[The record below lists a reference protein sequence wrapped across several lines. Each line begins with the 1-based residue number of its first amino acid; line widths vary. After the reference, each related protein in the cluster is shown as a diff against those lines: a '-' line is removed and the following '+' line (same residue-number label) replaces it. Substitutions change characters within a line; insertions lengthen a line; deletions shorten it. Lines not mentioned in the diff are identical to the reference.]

1 MEQAFTHPV
10 PLSSLIFYVV
20 FGIRDYFPTQSSNA
34 LSHSGAGSV
43 MSSRPR
49 RLHMRPS
56 REFNVV
62 LHARDQQVSTL
73 HDHNESLKSQL
84 ESSQRRLTNAR
95 ANAHADARAYQL
107 QERKIEQLRIKLR
120 DVRAGSVAQRRE
132 LEDVKRESEMLRVQL
147 AEAQDEN
154 LRHLARIAKLEESL
168 QARSAGDVEQL
179 GVSHDDVL
187 DALARVTVDLE
198 VMARISES
206 LEQPHK
212 PGPLSAQPAKVEIGI
227 QHISDEHVEANQA
240 QSRNPHDGVDMESL
254 VSQLRAASERDQQ
267 RIRDLEVDVEHGRR
281 LNEELRIATDEE
293 RRLVQDSKASLVQAQ
308 SRMASLEDAARE
320 DQQTIK
326 AFEVTVAKHRS
337 EIDSLDAQVIL
348 LRTLSEESR
357 AFNDDLEESHNAVM
371 RCKDAFIQDLQE
383 RVKHFAASETW
394 NQQQEAAF
402 DDARERL
409 AAADIEILELRLELE
424 SARQNAVA
432 STNRIIQLETEAS
445 AARHRLR
452 TSDAE
457 NGDLREALGMATERM
472 YALEDELLAAQGR
485 LDNAENGIR
494 QLRQKL
500 EQYVRTHSS
509 LPNAPRLR
517 NDIHDV
523 NDTDSVSDEGSIDTL
538 VMDFE
543 EHHLP
548 RLPSDDDSPS
558 ATDHDK
564 TLVHQF
570 IPVSVHS
577 LSHHPEAMT
586 IKCKVAEATHI
597 CGDDVEDI
605 LRTTLPVNSE
615 DNRSLELSPVP
626 DAVDIVADNPLP
638 TIPEEDEPAISS
650 TPQCV
655 PRPRVQTRFAVVPP
669 LRRGNGA
676 ACETVALSTESPLLP
691 SPTLSDIWFSSAR
704 VSLALAEETGG
715 SVLDWDLPSSG
726 GDSDSS

>member
-1 MEQAFTHPV
+1 
-10 PLSSLIFYVV
+10 
-20 FGIRDYFPTQSSNA
+20 
-34 LSHSGAGSV
+34 
-43 MSSRPR
+43 MSPRPR
-49 RLHMRPS
+49 RVHMRPS

-62 LHARDQQVSTL
+62 LRARDQQVSSL

-84 ESSQRRLTNAR
+84 DASQRRLTNAR

-120 DVRAGSVAQRRE
+120 DVRAGSIAQRRE
-132 LEDVKRESEMLRVQL
+132 LEDVKSESETLRVQL
-147 AEAQDEN
+147 AEAQEEN

-168 QARSAGDVEQL
+168 QARSPPAFASDVEQL

-187 DALARVTVDLE
+187 DALARVAVDLE
-198 VMARISES
+198 AMARISES

-227 QHISDEHVEANQA
+227 QHISDEHAEANQA
-240 QSRNPHDGVDMESL
+240 QSRNLHDGVDMESL
-254 VSQLRAASERDQQ
+254 VSQLRAASQRDQQ

-293 RRLVQDSKASLVQAQ
+293 RHLVQDSKASLVEAQ
-308 SRMASLEDAARE
+308 SRVASLEDAARE
-320 DQQTIK
+320 DHQTIK
-326 AFEVTVAKHRS
+326 ALEATVDKYRS
-337 EIDSLDAQVIL
+337 EIDSLEAQAIL
-348 LRTLSEESR
+348 FRTLLEESR
-357 AFNDDLEESHNAVM
+357 TFNDDLEESHNAIM
-371 RCKDAFIQDLQE
+371 HCKDAFIQDLQE
-383 RVKHFAASETW
+383 RVKDFAASETW

-445 AARHRLR
+445 AARHRIR
-452 TSDAE
+452 TADVE

-472 YALEDELLAAQGR
+472 YALEDELLVAQGR
-485 LDNAENGIR
+485 SDNAEHAIR
-494 QLRQKL
+494 QLRLKL
-500 EQYVRTHSS
+500 EQYVRTLSS

-543 EHHLP
+543 ELSQP
-548 RLPSDDDSPS
+548 RLPSDDDSPL

-564 TLVHQF
+564 TFVHQF
-570 IPVSVHS
+570 TPAPVHS
-577 LSHHPEAMT
+577 RSHHPEAMT
-586 IKCKVAEATHI
+586 LKCKVAEAAQL

-605 LRTTLPVNSE
+605 LRTRLLVNSE
-615 DNRSLELSPVP
+615 DNRRLKLSPVP
-626 DAVDIVADNPLP
+626 DADDIVADNPLP
-638 TIPEEDEPAISS
+638 AIPEEEEPAISP
-650 TPQCV
+650 TPQRV
-655 PRPRVQTRFAVVPP
+655 ARPRVQTCFAVVAPVGTGK
-669 LRRGNGA
+669 RGV
-676 ACETVALSTESPLLP
+676 CET
-691 SPTLSDIWFSSAR
+691 R
-704 VSLALAEETGG
+704 
-715 SVLDWDLPSSG
+715 
-726 GDSDSS
+726 